1 MIEGLIGK
9 KIGMTQ
15 IFDKDGKVIPVT
27 AIKLGPCVVVQK
39 RTVEKDGYEAVQ
51 VGFLEENKKVKK
63 VTKPMMGHFKKA
75 GVAPV
80 KILKEFKPL
89 VSLNDIKLGEKIT
102 FDKIFQIN
110 EKVDV
115 TGRSKGKGFQ
125 GVMKRH
131 GFHGGRATHGSMFHR
146 APGSIG
152 ASAYPSRVI
161 KGKRMPGHM
170 GDEKVTVKNLEVVG
184 MYPDRNVV
192 LLKGAVPGYSGS
204 YVFVRKKK

>member
-39 RTVEKDGYEAVQ
+39 KTVDRDGYEAVQ
-51 VGFLEENKKVKK
+51 VGFVEENKKVKNI
-63 VTKPMMGHFKKA
+63 TKPMVGHFKRA
-75 GVAPV
+75 GVPPV
-80 KILKEFKPL
+80 KVLKEFKPL
-89 VSLNDIKLGEKIT
+89 VKIDEIKLGDKIT

-115 TGRSKGKGFQ
+115 TGKSKGKGFQ

-161 KGKRMPGHM
+161 KGKKMPGHM
-170 GDEKVTVKNLEVVG
+170 GDRKVTVKNLELVG
-184 MYPDRNVV
+184 MYPDKNVV